1 MTRPDSG
8 PPAVPGRRS
17 AHVQHELEAKTCQI
31 AVYSTRLKRERYLAF
46 PWREFGGPADAVA
59 LFRKYVGQP
68 DREHMVAIHLDARH
82 RVSGLHTVSVGG
94 LQQSEAGAREVF
106 KAAILASA
114 AAIVLVHNHPSG
126 DPSPSPDDVA
136 VAQGLELAGQL
147 LAIPVL
153 DLVIVGDP
161 GYASLREMGLL
172 EFDAH
177 NPDPLETRNTDEGW
191 VAGLEPLRLG
201 ATLLSG
207 GMAAVRREARRE
219 RRSLNGRGFLP
230 VPMRRAVLEPVIT
243 IAPDPSLRPR
253 EIEPLL
259 EELQRRIGAALERA
273 LDGVAATV
281 RVDDVGL
288 SFAAETPVFPMGA
301 GTLVF
306 QDSTELAEDVEALG
320 AERGLGGVLH
330 DAAGRAF
337 RCNLDVRFA
346 RVAGMDQR
354 VEQIF
359 TLDDTNAESGT
370 RRRCREPSG
379 EA

>member
-1 MTRPDSG
+1 MTRASSRQAAPEKRVGEVQDQ
-8 PPAVPGRRS
+8 PGSTVCR
-17 AHVQHELEAKTCQI
+17 I
-31 AVYSTRLKRERYLAF
+31 AVYSAQLKRERYLAF
-46 PWREFGGPADAVA
+46 PWREFGGAADAVA
-59 LFRKYVGQP
+59 LFRKYVGRP
-68 DREHMVAIHLDARH
+68 DREHMVAIHLDARN
-82 RVSGLHTVSVGG
+82 RVSGIHTVSIGG

-147 LAIPVL
+147 LAIPVV

-161 GYASLREMGLL
+161 GYASLRGLDLL

-177 NPDPLETRNTDEGW
+177 NPDPLGARNTDEGW

-201 ATLLSG
+201 AALLTG
-207 GMAAVRREARRE
+207 GMAAIRREARRK
-219 RRSLNGRGFLP
+219 LKAPNGRGFLP
-230 VPMRRAVLEPVIT
+230 VPMRRVLLEPVIT
-243 IAPDPSLRPR
+243 VEPHPSLRPR
-253 EIEPLL
+253 DLEPLL
-259 EELQRRIGAALERA
+259 EDVQRRIGAALERA
-273 LDGVAATV
+273 LEGVPGTV

-301 GTLVF
+301 GTLVL
-306 QDSTELAEDVEALG
+306 QDLTAIAEDVEALG
-320 AERGLGGVLH
+320 SELGLGGVLH

-354 VEQIF
+354 VEQVF
-359 TLDDTNAESGT
+359 TLDDTDPEGGTSSGG
-370 RRRCREPSG
+370 RALRSEP
-379 EA
+379 